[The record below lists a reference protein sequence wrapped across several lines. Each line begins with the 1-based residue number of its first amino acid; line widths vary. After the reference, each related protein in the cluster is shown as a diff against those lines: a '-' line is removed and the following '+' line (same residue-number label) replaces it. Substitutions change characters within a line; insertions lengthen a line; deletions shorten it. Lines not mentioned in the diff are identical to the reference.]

1 MKLYPIVYE
10 GARTAEEALSKGVS
24 AVITRGPKDTY
35 FNHITLFDNE
45 RLLKAA
51 RPRNSKPTEFD
62 DVTNALGIVSNDT
75 PTDAARRAAN
85 RALVGTI
92 AYLKNQ
98 RFDDLFQISS
108 SGAVSSFGP
117 LAYQIV
123 MYVISPAWLAS
134 DTSLKPAS
142 QRVWEKMFELS
153 ERGVYERKFL
163 GLYSYR
169 EIYERIPK
177 NLPRTTFYDYIDLLE
192 RERIAPTEEA
202 FLDWLKTNT
211 NIEPHI
217 VGNFWCYSKTSHD
230 PLIVDM
236 FNSGENIIKVLGDEY
251 NINEKD
257 AKQLLKNAGAKLFDR
272 LYGSSASD

>member
-51 RPRNSKPTEFD
+51 RPRNSKPT
-62 DVTNALGIVSNDT
+62 
-75 PTDAARRAAN
+75 DASRSAAN